1 MGPSLDDFIIKVIV
15 GSVIG
20 MVMIGLGIV
29 LTTYVVRP
37 RILLR
42 RRLAAIG
49 VLGDGR
55 EGSEK
60 AETRRQKR
68 IQEKIKQ
75 LEQKG
80 GKKGFV
86 DQVRLSLL
94 QAGLEVPASA
104 YFIACGIGA
113 VFLPIFYFLT
123 GLPVEGAALAALI
136 GGFGLPRWVLGYLA
150 HQRQKRFTQQF
161 ADAIDVV
168 VRGIRSG
175 LPVSEC
181 FNVIAREFQDPV
193 STEFRMIIE
202 GQKLGLTLEDLMRR
216 GLERIP
222 TSEYNFFAIVLQ
234 IQKQTGGNL
243 AETLSNLSA
252 VIRERKKLRDKVQ
265 ALSSEAKSSA
275 MIIGSLPFLVGG
287 ILALVNW
294 SYLSVLFNDPIGHIL
309 IGGGLAWM
317 AIGVLVMAKMINFEV

>member
-1 MGPSLDDFIIKVIV
+1 MDLDSFVIRVII
-15 GSVIG
+15 GSVVG
-20 MVMIGLGIV
+20 MVLIGLAIV
-29 LTTYVVRP
+29 VTTYIVRP

-49 VLGDGR
+49 VLGDGK

-68 IQEKIKQ
+68 IQEKLKQ
-75 LEQKG
+75 LEEKG

-86 DQVRLSLL
+86 DGVRVSLL
-94 QAGLEVPASA
+94 QAGIDAPVSS
-104 YFIACGIGA
+104 YFIASGIGA
-113 VFLPIFYFLT
+113 VFLPLFYFLA
-123 GLPVEGAALAALI
+123 GLPIEGAALAAII
-136 GGFGLPRWVLGYLA
+136 GGFGLPRWVIGFLA
-150 HQRQKRFTQQF
+150 SRRQKRFTRQF

-168 VRGIRSG
+168 VRGIRTG
-175 LPVSEC
+175 LPVGEC

-193 STEFRMIIE
+193 STEFRLILE

-222 TSEYNFFAIVLQ
+222 TTEYKFFAIVLQ

-243 AETLSNLSA
+243 ADTLSNLSS
-252 VIRERKKLRDKVQ
+252 VIRERKKLKDKVQ

-275 MIIGSLPFLVGG
+275 MIIGSLPFLVGSV
-287 ILALVNW
+287 LALTNW
-294 SYLSVLFNDPIGHIL
+294 AYLSILFSNPVGHIL
-309 IGGGLAWM
+309 IGAGLTWM
-317 AIGVLVMAKMINFEV
+317 ALGVLVMVKMINFEI

>member
-1 MGPSLDDFIIKVIV
+1 MDIDSFVVRVIV
-15 GSVIG
+15 GSVVG
-20 MVMIGLGIV
+20 MILIGLSIV
-29 LTTYVVRP
+29 AATYIIRP

-49 VLGDGR
+49 VLGDGK

-68 IQEKIKQ
+68 IQEKLKQ
-75 LEQKG
+75 LEEKG

-86 DQVRLSLL
+86 DGVRVSLL
-94 QAGLEVPASA
+94 QAGIDAPVSS
-104 YFIACGIGA
+104 YFIASGIGA
-113 VFLPIFYFLT
+113 VFLPLFCFLA
-123 GLPVEGAALAALI
+123 GFPLEGAALAAII
-136 GGFGLPRWVLGYLA
+136 GGFGLPRWIIGFLA
-150 HQRQKRFTQQF
+150 ARRQKRFTQQF

-168 VRGIRSG
+168 VRGIRTG
-175 LPVSEC
+175 LPVGEC

-193 STEFRMIIE
+193 STEFRLILE

-222 TSEYNFFAIVLQ
+222 TTEYKFFAIVLQ

-243 AETLSNLSA
+243 ADTLSNLSS
-252 VIRERKKLRDKVQ
+252 VIRERKKLKDKVQ

-275 MIIGSLPFLVGG
+275 MIIGSLPFLVGS
-287 ILALVNW
+287 ILALTNW
-294 SYLSVLFNDPIGHIL
+294 AYLSILFTNEIGHVL
-309 IGGGLAWM
+309 IGAGLAWM
-317 AIGVLVMAKMINFEV
+317 TIGVLVMTKMINFEV

>member
-1 MGPSLDDFIIKVIV
+1 MDIDAFVIRVII
-15 GSVIG
+15 GSVVG
-20 MVMIGLGIV
+20 MILVGLGIV
-29 LTTYVVRP
+29 VTTYVVRP

-68 IQEKIKQ
+68 IQEKLKQ
-75 LEQKG
+75 LEEKG
-80 GKKGFV
+80 GKKSFV
-86 DQVRLSLL
+86 DGIRISLL
-94 QAGLEVPASA
+94 QAGIDAPVSS
-104 YFIACGIGA
+104 YFIASAIGA
-113 VFLPIFYFLT
+113 VFLPLFYFLA
-123 GLPVEGAALAALI
+123 GLPIQGAALAAII
-136 GGFGLPRWVLGYLA
+136 GGFGLPRWILGFLA
-150 HQRQKRFTQQF
+150 RRRQKRFTKQF

-168 VRGIRSG
+168 VRGIRTG
-175 LPVSEC
+175 LPVAEC

-193 STEFRMIIE
+193 STEFRMIQE

-216 GLERIP
+216 GLERVP
-222 TSEYNFFAIVLQ
+222 TTEYKFFAIVLQ

-243 AETLSNLSA
+243 ADTLSNLSS
-252 VIRERKKLRDKVQ
+252 VIRERKKLKDKVQ

-275 MIIGSLPFLVGG
+275 MIIGSLPFLVGSV
-287 ILALVNW
+287 LALTNW
-294 SYLSVLFNDPIGHIL
+294 EYMSILFTQEVGHYL
-309 IGGGLAWM
+309 IGAGLTWM